1 MRKKKL
7 YALVGE
13 ERFGFAEDVCYS
25 VKTEFLQFSFKRK
38 ELEEIAYW
46 LNDNH
51 YTRCHW
57 RVEEVSY

>member
-1 MRKKKL
+1 MRKKSL

-13 ERFGFAEDVCYS
+13 ERFGFAEDVCCS

-38 ELEEIAYW
+38 ELEKIAYL

-57 RVEEVSY
+57 RVEEVS